1 MSRKPLLT
9 LLALAALAV
18 AVPASASAAGKLP
31 QAVADCNAHAR
42 LTSHY
47 TAAQLRSALNSMP
60 ADIKEYTNCY
70 DVIQKALLAQIGSIG
85 GNGGDSGGGG
95 SSFLPTPLLIVLIV
109 LVVAAIG
116 FGIVALRQR
125 ARSSGSS
132 SASGTE
138 PDAGS
143 QPPSP

>member
-1 MSRKPLLT
+1 MSRKTLPILLT
-9 LLALAALAV
+9 VAALAV
-18 AVPASASAAGKLP
+18 ALP
-31 QAVADCNAHAR
+31 TPAVADCNAHAR

-47 TAAQLRSALNSMP
+47 TAAELRSALNSMP

-116 FGIVALRQR
+116 FGILALRQR

-132 SASGTE
+132 
-138 PDAGS
+138 
-143 QPPSP
+143 

>member
-1 MSRKPLLT
+1 MSRKT
-9 LLALAALAV
+9 LALVLALAAIAV
-18 AVPASASAAGKLP
+18 ALPASASAAGQLP
-31 QAVADCNAHAR
+31 PAVADCNAHAR

-47 TAAQLRSALNSMP
+47 TAGQLRSALNAMP

-95 SSFLPTPLLIVLIV
+95 SSFLPTPLLIVLVV

-116 FGIVALRQR
+116 FGILALRQR
-125 ARSSGSS
+125 SRSSSS
-132 SASGTE
+132 SSSGTE

-143 QPPSP
+143 QPPGS